1 MKHLFIYILL
11 FLLVIAVATLLDIL
25 QGLTVMDTLH
35 GFLLIKQKM
44 TGEELFLI
52 FLFFSPLIISLSKTY
67 FKKTQSSKSTFEE

>member
-35 GFLLIKQKM
+35 VFLLIKQKM

-52 FLFFSPLIISLSKTY
+52 FLFFLPLISSLSKTY
-67 FKKTQSSKSTFEE
+67 LKKTRSSKSTFEE

>member
-11 FLLVIAVATLLDIL
+11 FLLVMAVATLLDIL
-25 QGLTVMDTLH
+25 QGLTFMDTLH

-67 FKKTQSSKSTFEE
+67 FKKRQSSKSTFEE